1 MKRTFLWA
9 MVIMAV
15 ISTACASGGGGTNMP
30 VEEVRELLTAYAGQW
45 ELDQSSAPSQRARL
59 EPPPTISVEGSNRA
73 SVRAQARRE
82 AEAAQRLMAIQ
93 QETFRIFNF
102 YPRTLV
108 LQVDGDSL
116 AYRPTPGPSSMLPLD
131 GRSITRSGT
140 ERNVSTRINWDVQ
153 RLEFTHQ
160 VESTGRVSEVFE
172 LVGDRL
178 RVTRTVRVRGQRA
191 SPFVLMYDRQQEQEP
206 EDESAGAG
214 VEAGQEVKDE
224 DEDEEVDRFRL
235 YANCREIVPVVILEP
250 DSLYLEDLTESDLEE
265 AVDINLR
272 SLPTFSRHGTAIGRR
287 PLLYVT
293 VGVIGWSFTVRVEMM
308 KWVVDPVHE
317 LEGLATTWRT
327 VRHGVHRGDKSFVV
341 SSLDTALQ
349 VFMDEY
355 RRVNGSVCPPAGGS
369 SG

>member
-116 AYRPTPGPSSMLPLD
+116 AYRPNLQSA
-131 GRSITRSGT
+131 
-140 ERNVSTRINWDVQ
+140 WD
-153 RLEFTHQ
+153 R
-160 VESTGRVSEVFE
+160 
-172 LVGDRL
+172 
-178 RVTRTVRVRGQRA
+178 
-191 SPFVLMYDRQQEQEP
+191 
-206 EDESAGAG
+206 
-214 VEAGQEVKDE
+214 
-224 DEDEEVDRFRL
+224 
-235 YANCREIVPVVILEP
+235 
-250 DSLYLEDLTESDLEE
+250 
-265 AVDINLR
+265 
-272 SLPTFSRHGTAIGRR
+272 
-287 PLLYVT
+287 
-293 VGVIGWSFTVRVEMM
+293 
-308 KWVVDPVHE
+308 
-317 LEGLATTWRT
+317 
-327 VRHGVHRGDKSFVV
+327 HRG
-341 SSLDTALQ
+341 
-349 VFMDEY
+349 
-355 RRVNGSVCPPAGGS
+355 CPRNSWRFPEGGRES
-369 SG
+369 WWLPGT

>member
-1 MKRTFLWA
+1 
-9 MVIMAV
+9 
-15 ISTACASGGGGTNMP
+15 
-30 VEEVRELLTAYAGQW
+30 
-45 ELDQSSAPSQRARL
+45 
-59 EPPPTISVEGSNRA
+59 
-73 SVRAQARRE
+73 
-82 AEAAQRLMAIQ
+82 
-93 QETFRIFNF
+93 
-102 YPRTLV
+102 
-108 LQVDGDSL
+108 
-116 AYRPTPGPSSMLPLD
+116 
-131 GRSITRSGT
+131 
-140 ERNVSTRINWDVQ
+140 
-153 RLEFTHQ
+153 
-160 VESTGRVSEVFE
+160 
-172 LVGDRL
+172 
-178 RVTRTVRVRGQRA
+178 
-191 SPFVLMYDRQQEQEP
+191 MYDRQQEQEP

-235 YANCREIVPVVILEP
+235 YANCREIMPVVILEP

-272 SLPTFSRHGTAIGRR
+272 SLPTGTAMGRR

-369 SG
+369 SGKWAPGERRPD